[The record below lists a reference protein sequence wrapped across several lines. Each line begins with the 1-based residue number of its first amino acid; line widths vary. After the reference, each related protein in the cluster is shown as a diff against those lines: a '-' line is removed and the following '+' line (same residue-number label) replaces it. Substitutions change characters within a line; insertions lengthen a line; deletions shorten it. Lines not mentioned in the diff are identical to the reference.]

1 MGNINNQKKE
11 PDNKIINEEK
21 LKDINPVNLI
31 EKVKSKYITFEIF
44 SYLERILKLKIIKF
58 NKKCQNLFG
67 INIENYKERKIKRI
81 MKKNGF
87 GKEYTLDRNKLI
99 FEGEFKNDKKNGK
112 GKEYYESNGKIL
124 FEGTYLNG
132 KRHGKGIEYYSDGKI
147 KFEGEYSNGYRK
159 EGNGYS
165 KEGKSEFIL
174 ERNGEGREY
183 YPNEGKLSFEGT
195 YLNGKRHGKGI
206 EYYSDGK
213 IKFEGEYS
221 NGYKIEGKGYG
232 YFGKV
237 CFELDRNGKGI
248 EYDNFYGKLIYEGE
262 FLNEKKNGKG
272 KEYDIINGTLKFDG
286 EYKDDL
292 LHGKVKKYDKNGK
305 IIFEGEYKEGKKWNG
320 ISNDEYENTY
330 DGPFKG
336 CFQGEYLNGK
346 RWNGKGEELGDYPLT
361 RCKLGDLIL
370 FKGEYINGKRK
381 GIGER
386 YNNWKRKKYEVIID
400 EVNGNDKNL

>member
-1 MGNINNQKKE
+1 MGNLNNQKKE
-11 PDNKIINEEK
+11 PDNKIEEK

-44 SYLERILKLKIIKF
+44 SYLERILKLKIIKY

-124 FEGTYLNG
+124 FEDTYLNG
-132 KRHGKGIEYYSDGKI
+132 KRHGE
-147 KFEGEYSNGYRK
+147 
-159 EGNGYS
+159 
-165 KEGKSEFIL
+165 
-174 ERNGEGREY
+174 
-183 YPNEGKLSFEGT
+183 
-195 YLNGKRHGKGI
+195 GI

-272 KEYDIINGTLKFDG
+272 KEYDIISGTLKFDG
-286 EYKDDL
+286 EYKDDR

-386 YNNWKRKKYEVIID
+386 CNNWKRKKYEVIID
-400 EVNGNDKNL
+400 EVNGNDKNI